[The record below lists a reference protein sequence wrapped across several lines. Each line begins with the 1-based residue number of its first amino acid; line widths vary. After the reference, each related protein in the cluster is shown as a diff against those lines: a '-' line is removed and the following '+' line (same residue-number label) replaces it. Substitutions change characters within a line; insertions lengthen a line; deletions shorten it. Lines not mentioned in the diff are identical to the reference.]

1 MKISNRRLIR
11 LALMLFIAIATCC
24 SLLLAQNPQLQTKN
38 GGRFPTIVF
47 SSVLWSANPSYYS
60 FAVDSMGA
68 ATYQSAPDSV
78 DTTGVP
84 YTVVFQADDA
94 TRRIIFNLSR
104 NVDYFRGE
112 IAVSLGSPQNSPV
125 RTLAYHD
132 LTFDNQITF
141 TDSTDPQI
149 QELLSVFQE
158 VSATLEFGRRLAYLH
173 QHDAAKLESELAAMH
188 KSAERHRL
196 RELQAVAA
204 VLRSITADEHLS
216 SEIRAEAQA
225 VLDQHQLKA
234 GSGPQLTTAP
244 GSAN

>member
-1 MKISNRRLIR
+1 MASSCPR
-11 LALMLFIAIATCC
+11 
-24 SLLLAQNPQLQTKN
+24 LLAQNPQLQTKN

-84 YTVVFQADDA
+84 YTVVFQSDDA

-104 NVDYFRGE
+104 NLDYFRGE
-112 IAVSLGSPQNSPV
+112 IPVSLGSPQNSPV

-132 LTFDNQITF
+132 LTFDDQITF
-141 TDSTDPQI
+141 TDSTDPQM

-158 VSATLEFGRRLAYLH
+158 VSATLEFGRRLAYFH
-173 QHDAAKLESELAAMH
+173 EHDPGRLENELAAIH
-188 KSAERHRL
+188 KTAERHRL

-204 VLRSITADEHLS
+204 VLRSIAADAHLS
-216 SEIRAEAQA
+216 SETRAEAQA

-234 GSGPQLTTAP
+234 GSGPQLTEAP
-244 GSAN
+244 RSGN